1 MDNKRFNMIFD
12 KVALRLPFSYCTL
25 AASQNQDGGNKCK
38 MKKRNLRGALKLG
51 YKWGSMVWQ
60 NGVKKNN
67 LFDGKSENRKI
78 SADILRASYKNYRM
92 HFYIDHRQVDKKC
105 ADIQAFNCI
114 ADLIAENEALQKQNE
129 KLERE
134 VAQLK
139 G

>member
-1 MDNKRFNMIFD
+1 
-12 KVALRLPFSYCTL
+12 
-25 AASQNQDGGNKCK
+25 
-38 MKKRNLRGALKLG
+38 
-51 YKWGSMVWQ
+51 
-60 NGVKKNN
+60 
-67 LFDGKSENRKI
+67 
-78 SADILRASYKNYRM
+78 M
-92 HFYIDHRQVDKKC
+92 HFYIDYRQVNEKC